1 MFKNVSALGFI
12 FLLISQTNFLYS
24 QQNTGVSEDSISITE
39 EYIME
44 QVSKG
49 MQYTL
54 VLLKKGSKDDQNQEE
69 ANKILM
75 AHLHHLFKLKIEGK
89 MLLAGPIDEDGELR
103 GICIY
108 NLTDKEEVKKYVE
121 EDPAVKSGRLSY
133 EIYPWFGIP
142 GDGLPE
148 E

>member
-1 MFKNVSALGFI
+1 MFKNLSALGFI

-24 QQNTGVSEDSISITE
+24 QQNRGVSEDSISITD
-39 EYIME
+39 EYIMH